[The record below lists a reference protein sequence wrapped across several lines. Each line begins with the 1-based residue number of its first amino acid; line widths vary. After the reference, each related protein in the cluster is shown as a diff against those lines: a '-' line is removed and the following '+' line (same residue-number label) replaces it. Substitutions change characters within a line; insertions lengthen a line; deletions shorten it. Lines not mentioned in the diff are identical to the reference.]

1 MAQQEKVRP
10 APAQR
15 ENREKSEAAPPVLGS
30 VAAPAE
36 DRSRANPWLIGGLV
50 GMTLAFL
57 TLAGWTTYQRFQQA
71 EATRLAT
78 SALRAWDAAKPG
90 AFADV
95 YDANAVVVGPDG
107 KSIVGVDAIATAAR
121 DRGPDLTVTQ
131 FGDVSVSRD
140 GAYVTASYRFT
151 GDGHGVG
158 VSMMEIANGKIIRQW
173 NYEPSSARATARP

>member
-10 APAQR
+10 TSAQR
-15 ENREKSEAAPPVLGS
+15 DRTETAKPVPGSLAAPD
-30 VAAPAE
+30 E

-57 TLAGWTTYQRFQQA
+57 TLAGWTTYQRFQRG

-78 SALRAWDAAKPG
+78 SALHAWDSPKPA

-107 KSIVGVDAIATAAR
+107 ANIAGISAIASTAR
-121 DRGPDLTVTQ
+121 DRGPNFALTP
-131 FGDVSVSRD
+131 FGDMSVSDD
-140 GAYVTASYRFT
+140 GAFVTASYRFT
-151 GDGHGVG
+151 GNGHGVG

-173 NYEPSSARATARP
+173 NYEPSQARATARP